1 MELGVLIICLLFN
14 DKVKDT
20 ITGHITDKIFAA
32 LHDKLMPSKVEK
44 AFNKA
49 LEKWSKNSDIRN
61 YHYGRRFQTIQE
73 FGDIIM

>member
-49 LEKWSKNSDIRN
+49 LEKWSKK
-61 YHYGRRFQTIQE
+61 
-73 FGDIIM
+73 